1 MGLKSWIYWRRNM
14 DNEDLYWDDIN
25 DYEQIPCWDKN
36 GELPDDD
43 DYKEPSVCDDCEI
56 GDGWECQFCCS
67 KCYEDYGECP
77 NPDCDPMDI

>member
-1 MGLKSWIYWRRNM
+1 M
-14 DNEDLYWDDIN
+14 E
-25 DYEQIPCWDKN
+25 
-36 GELPDDD
+36 D
-43 DYKEPSVCDDCEI
+43 DYREPSVCDDCEM

>member
-1 MGLKSWIYWRRNM
+1 MNYMNMKKLFDDFKSHINSM
-14 DNEDLYWDDIN
+14 TDDDIKKSIDNAVKHSENDEN
-25 DYEQIPCWDKN
+25 DYR
-36 GELPDDD
+36 
-43 DYKEPSVCDDCEI
+43 EPSVCDDCEI

>member
-1 MGLKSWIYWRRNM
+1 MDTKKLFMDFESHVSNM
-14 DNEDLYWDDIN
+14 TDDDIKKSIDNAIMHSEN
-25 DYEQIPCWDKN
+25 DWDN
-36 GELPDDD
+36 YQET
-43 DYKEPSVCDDCEI
+43 SVCDDCEI

>member
-1 MGLKSWIYWRRNM
+1 MNDLGLKDFFVSSKKEKPKRGQRAKIY
-14 DNEDLYWDDIN
+14 
-25 DYEQIPCWDKN
+25 PV
-36 GELPDDD
+36 D
-43 DYKEPSVCDDCEI
+43 DYREPSVCDDCEI

>member
-1 MGLKSWIYWRRNM
+1 M
-14 DNEDLYWDDIN
+14 DMNNLLDDFKKYVSCMTDEDIKESIDNAVKHSENDEN
-25 DYEQIPCWDKN
+25 DYR
-36 GELPDDD
+36 
-43 DYKEPSVCDDCEI
+43 EPSVCDDCEI

>member
-1 MGLKSWIYWRRNM
+1 MNYMNMKKLFDDFKSHINSM
-14 DNEDLYWDDIN
+14 TDDDIKKSIDNAVKHSENDEN
-25 DYEQIPCWDKN
+25 DYRES
-36 GELPDDD
+36 
-43 DYKEPSVCDDCEI
+43 SVCDDCEI

>member
-1 MGLKSWIYWRRNM
+1 MDTKKLFMDFGSHVSNM
-14 DNEDLYWDDIN
+14 TDDDIKESIGNAVKHSEN
-25 DYEQIPCWDKN
+25 DWDN
-36 GELPDDD
+36 YQET
-43 DYKEPSVCDDCEI
+43 SVCDDCEI

>member
-1 MGLKSWIYWRRNM
+1 M
-14 DNEDLYWDDIN
+14 E
-25 DYEQIPCWDKN
+25 E
-36 GELPDDD
+36 

-67 KCYEDYGECP
+67 KCYEDYGKCP